1 MTEVQA
7 AAAEAMEDR
16 AAERRGIGRTLRGLR
31 QYRHLLRNLVA
42 KDLKLK
48 YRGSVF
54 GFVWSL
60 ANPLI
65 MIAVYTVAFT
75 YILQLRTPAFV
86 FYLML
91 GVLAWT
97 FFAGALAM
105 STGSL
110 VDNGGLVR
118 SVWFPR
124 AILPMATVLFNFAQY
139 LLTVVVFLPIML
151 VMYQVAPAPPML
163 AFPVFLLLQLGLT
176 VGLALL
182 TSVGT
187 AFFRDIRHFVDIGLA
202 ILFWATPVVYETAQL
217 PERVRQVILLT
228 PLSPYITAYHD
239 VFYYRQWPALDVWIL
254 AIIYAAA
261 ALIAG
266 LWLISRVE
274 DRLTEQV

>member
-1 MTEVQA
+1 MTHA
-7 AAAEAMEDR
+7 ALPVVEMDDRTAEQHGLE
-16 AAERRGIGRTLRGLR
+16 RTLRGLAR
-31 QYRHLLRNLVA
+31 YRHLLRNLVA

-54 GFVWSL
+54 GFIWSL

-75 YILQLRTPAFV
+75 YILRLRTPAFV

-91 GVLAWT
+91 GILAWT
-97 FFAGALAM
+97 FFANAIAM

-124 AILPMATVLFNFAQY
+124 AILPIATVLFNFSQY
-139 LLTVVVFLPIML
+139 LLTAVVFLP
-151 VMYQVAPAPPML
+151 VMMVIYGVTPAAPML
-163 AFPVFLLLQLGLT
+163 AFPIFLLLQVGLT
-176 VGLALL
+176 VGLALI
-182 TSVGT
+182 TAVGT
-187 AFFRDIRHFVDIGLA
+187 AFFRDVRHFVDVGIA
-202 ILFWATPVVYETAQL
+202 ILFWATPVVYETSQL
-217 PERVRQVILLT
+217 PESLRRAILLS

-239 VFYYRQWPALDVWIL
+239 VFYYRQWPALEVWGL
-254 AIIYAAA
+254 AVLYA
-261 ALIAG
+261 LVPLVAG
-266 LWLISRVE
+266 LWLITRLE

>member
-1 MTEVQA
+1 MTVSVA
-7 AAAEAMEDR
+7 DSGVMEDR
-16 AAERRGIGRTLRGLR
+16 GAEPRGIGRTLRGL
-31 QYRHLLRNLVA
+31 QHYRHLLRNLVA

-65 MIAVYTVAFT
+65 MIAVYTIAFT

-97 FFAGALAM
+97 FFAGAIAM
-105 STGSL
+105 STGAL

-124 AILPMATVLFNFAQY
+124 AVLPIATVLFTFAQY
-139 LLTVVVFLPIML
+139 LLTIVVFLPLMMAI
-151 VMYQVAPAPPML
+151 YQVTPAAPMI
-163 AFPVFLLLQLGLT
+163 AFPIFLLLQLALT
-176 VGLALL
+176 IGLALL

-187 AFFRDIRHFVDIGLA
+187 AFFRDIRHFVDVGLA
-202 ILFWATPVVYETAQL
+202 ILFWATPVVYETARL
-217 PERVRQVILLT
+217 PDRLRQALLLT

-239 VFYYRQWPALDVWIL
+239 VFYYRQWPAPEVWAL
-254 AIIYAAA
+254 AIAYAAI
-261 ALIAG
+261 ALTAG

>member
-1 MTEVQA
+1 MTHA
-7 AAAEAMEDR
+7 ALPVVEMDDR
-16 AAERRGIGRTLRGLR
+16 TAERHGLERTLRGLA

-54 GFVWSL
+54 GFIWSL

-65 MIAVYTVAFT
+65 MIAVYTIAFT
-75 YILQLRTPAFV
+75 YILRLRTPAFV

-91 GVLAWT
+91 GILAWT
-97 FFAGALAM
+97 FFANAIAM

-110 VDNGGLVR
+110 VDNGGLLR

-124 AILPMATVLFNFAQY
+124 AILPIATVLFNFSQY
-139 LLTVVVFLPIML
+139 LLTVIVFLP
-151 VMYQVAPAPPML
+151 VMMVIYGVSPAAPML
-163 AFPVFLLLQLGLT
+163 AFPIFLLLQVGLT
-176 VGLALL
+176 VGLSLITA
-182 TSVGT
+182 VGT
-187 AFFRDIRHFVDIGLA
+187 AFFRDVRHFVDVGIA

-217 PERVRQVILLT
+217 PDTLRRAILLT

-239 VFYYRQWPALDVWIL
+239 VFYYRQWPAPEVWLL
-254 AIIYAAA
+254 AVLYAIVP
-261 ALIAG
+261 LVAG
-266 LWLISRVE
+266 LWLITRVE